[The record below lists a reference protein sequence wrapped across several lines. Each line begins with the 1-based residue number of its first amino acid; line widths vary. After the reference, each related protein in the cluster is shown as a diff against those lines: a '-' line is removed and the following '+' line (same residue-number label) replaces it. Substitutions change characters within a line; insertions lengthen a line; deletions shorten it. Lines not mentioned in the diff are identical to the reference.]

1 VVGRAGEIDLAAD
14 QPANAIAGG
23 LGACL
28 EADAMMPFHTTR
40 FPAALEL
47 ARRESFR
54 LSRPSAILLD
64 TELACL
70 YVLTGAHK
78 EFLAHRHVV
87 LTVTPD
93 GEELA
98 GG

>member
-1 VVGRAGEIDLAAD
+1 
-14 QPANAIAGG
+14 
-23 LGACL
+23 
-28 EADAMMPFHTTR
+28 MMPFCTTR
-40 FPAALEL
+40 FPAALAL

-54 LSRPSAILLD
+54 LSRSSSILLD

-70 YVLTGAHK
+70 YVLTGAHR
-78 EFLAHRHVV
+78 ELLAHRHVV

-93 GEELA
+93 GKEVT